1 MLNNSRTIENVLNM
15 LKYLYSELNSKRF
28 ESLDITNISNID
40 NLYAL
45 VISHW
50 ASVIAKEGLYKEYVE
65 VVNEEL
71 TSPKGQINIQQSIV
85 MQTKSRGTLICS
97 YDELSDNVY
106 VNHILKGMLNGLLV
120 DREICESIKIK
131 IRKTMQM
138 FNGVDSVDITKVHWK
153 DIKYNNN
160 NIRYKHLIELI
171 HNTINERKLVKQGV
185 LNDDTRVYLLFK
197 KQLVLWM
204 RQEYG
209 VENDVSLFEQPFDL
223 DIEPQFE
230 VKLNKTQKLVVIST
244 SERALLFCI
253 RLQDELVLGD
263 ATVGK
268 RHMFNLA
275 KCLREYTKKYKVK
288 TIGCMLY
295 VNVDRTKLNLQPM
308 VINTVSDFVVG
319 EQVVDIHDYWKFIAN
334 KVNEVYKAFIL
345 RGKKH
350 DSVSK

>member
-1 MLNNSRTIENVLNM
+1 MLNNSRTIENVMNM

-28 ESLDITNISNID
+28 ENLDITNISNID

-50 ASVIAKEGLYKEYVE
+50 ASIIAKEGLYKEYVE

-106 VNHILKGMLNGLLV
+106 VNHILKGMLNSLLV

-153 DIKYNNN
+153 EIKYNNN

-204 RQEYG
+204 RREYG
-209 VENDVSLFEQPFDL
+209 VENAVSLFEQPFDL

-275 KCLREYTKKYKVK
+275 KCLREYAKKYKVK
-288 TIGCMLY
+288 TLGCMLY

-334 KVNEVYKAFIL
+334 KVNEVYKALIL

>member
-65 VVNEEL
+65 VANEEL

-106 VNHILKGMLNGLLV
+106 VNHILKGMLNSLLV

-153 DIKYNNN
+153 EIKYNNN

-209 VENDVSLFEQPFDL
+209 VENAVSLFEQPFDL

-275 KCLREYTKKYKVK
+275 RCLREYAKKYKVK
-288 TIGCMLY
+288 AIGCMLY

>member
-28 ESLDITNISNID
+28 ENLDITNISNID

-106 VNHILKGMLNGLLV
+106 VNHILKGMLNSLLV

-275 KCLREYTKKYKVK
+275 RCLREYAKKYKVK
-288 TIGCMLY
+288 TLGCMLY

>member
-65 VVNEEL
+65 VANEEL

-106 VNHILKGMLNGLLV
+106 VNHILKGMLNSLLV

-153 DIKYNNN
+153 EIKYNNN

-209 VENDVSLFEQPFDL
+209 VENAVSLFEQPFDL

-275 KCLREYTKKYKVK
+275 RCLREYAKKYKVK
-288 TIGCMLY
+288 TLGCMLY